1 MREDNLALIEANMFL
16 PEDQRPSLTEGQ
28 QKLLDEVT
36 DCYNLQLQKPM
47 VSRAQLRNYLMKKYR
62 VSKVQAYNIIT
73 YAAVLLGNVQP
84 SHKNWVR
91 QRVEFLCEEAYKA
104 TTKGDTKKAESL
116 TKIAGVLAKAFQTNL
131 DEGELI
137 NAQKY
142 LEIDMVNITIDPKA
156 INIKI
161 SEPKQKEIDRLLR
174 KYEIEDAE
182 FVSVEPD
189 TEGKLMNE

>member
-1 MREDNLALIEANMFL
+1 MRDENLALIEANMFL
-16 PEDQRPSLTEGQ
+16 PEEQRKPLTESQ
-28 QKLLDEVT
+28 QKLLDEVI

-73 YAAVLLGNVQP
+73 YAAVILGNVQA

-91 QRVEFLCEEAYKA
+91 QRIEFLCEEAYKA
-104 TTKGDTKKAESL
+104 ATKGDTKKAESF

-137 NAQKY
+137 NAQQY
-142 LEIDMVNITIDPKA
+142 LEIDRVNITIDPKA
-156 INIKI
+156 LNIKL
-161 SEPKQKEIDRLLR
+161 SETKQKEIDRLLR
-174 KYEIEDAE
+174 KYEVEDAE
-182 FVSVEPD
+182 ILTVEPGD
-189 TEGKLMNE
+189 KEGVSDE